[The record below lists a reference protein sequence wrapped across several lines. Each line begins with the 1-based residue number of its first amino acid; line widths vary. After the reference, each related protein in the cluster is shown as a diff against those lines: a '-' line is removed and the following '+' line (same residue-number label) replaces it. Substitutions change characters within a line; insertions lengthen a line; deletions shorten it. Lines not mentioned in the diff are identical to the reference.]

1 MNRNSTPIVED
12 RELRALDAVRS
23 GMSVYDN
30 SGERIGKV
38 SSIYLGATTE
48 AEEDRGEGPA
58 RDIPLDDSDDNT
70 FVDMLAKAFNAED
83 VPTELVER
91 LRQQG
96 FIRIDSSGLF
106 ANDRFATSEQI
117 DSVDADEVYLNVAY
131 DQLSTPL

>member
-1 MNRNSTPIVED
+1 MNHNSTPIVED
-12 RELRALDAVRS
+12 RELRALDEVRS

-30 SGERIGKV
+30 SGDRIGKV

-58 RDIPLDDSDDNT
+58 RDIPLDGSDDNS
-70 FVDMLAKAFNAED
+70 FVDMLAEAFNAED

-106 ANDRFATSEQI
+106 ANDRFATAEQI